1 MQTITLEP
9 LPLQPDMSRVN
20 GQRAADLAAAR
31 AGLASQRSIAG
42 NPRGGPIPVAAPAPA
57 SPTPLIRANNAL
69 KSVVGGEPGLVTKAL
84 GGAARTAA
92 KVAPAVGVGM
102 EALDVGKVAM
112 NPNATGIDVATQAAE
127 GAGRLG
133 AAATGAGVGGMVAG
147 PAGAVVGGALGYL
160 GGDRLIRAGR
170 SFLGVDAA
178 SPVDNTQPLSLSSP
192 VVAATDP
199 ATTPS
204 QRATVPAVPAQRQS
218 QDISSLAAIPG
229 PSTVASSTPVTG
241 NTAAPGGSLSV
252 IPVSRG
258 GGYSGTPGFTAS
270 GGNVSTSAELSA
282 ARAAAA
288 DRGDTDALAAS
299 YQANGGTFL
308 GRTAAQDQVASLNKA
323 ALMSPRGSRAEKS
336 FLTQAAAVGGQEQA
350 RRTLDL
356 AETKQAGDQAVQAA
370 QIGQAEATTTGL
382 QQQNQTREQQRKMLQ
397 EIADLDPRTDPDGKI
412 RQAKIDAYIA
422 TVHGKDIDPKYSVIE
437 EGTGT
442 FDLNGRE
449 NTRKVA
455 LAHRTGQIIRGQAPA
470 GAPPKGVEGQIMRDA
485 AGNRVQFKNGNWV
498 ELK

>member
-1 MQTITLEP
+1 MDDGSLIWNAGKRAREAFMTPTTGAPTAAPNPMSWRNAPFEGNANLGGVSAIPMPGFSTGGRTAPLVAPARAPGLQIDASTGKVAGLSDPST
-9 LPLQPDMSRVN
+9 LPLAMPEAAALLAPPKPAPSFDFVSSAGAATPPARPRLN
-20 GQRAADLAAAR
+20 ALPPSATDSDPRAAVA
-31 AGLASQRSIAG
+31 
-42 NPRGGPIPVAAPAPA
+42 PIIRPTAPAP
-57 SPTPLIRANNAL
+57 TGVWRKGNEFGN
-69 KSVVGGEPGLVTKAL
+69 GEMP
-84 GGAARTAA
+84 
-92 KVAPAVGVGM
+92 
-102 EALDVGKVAM
+102 
-112 NPNATGIDVATQAAE
+112 E
-127 GAGRLG
+127 GA
-133 AAATGAGVGGMVAG
+133 
-147 PAGAVVGGALGYL
+147 
-160 GGDRLIRAGR
+160 
-170 SFLGVDAA
+170 
-178 SPVDNTQPLSLSSP
+178 
-192 VVAATDP
+192 
-199 ATTPS
+199 
-204 QRATVPAVPAQRQS
+204 
-218 QDISSLAAIPG
+218 
-229 PSTVASSTPVTG
+229 
-241 NTAAPGGSLSV
+241 TAYTPGGNLSV
-252 IPVSRG
+252 IRTAPG

-350 RRTLDL
+350 RRALDL

-485 AGNRVQFKNGNWV
+485 AGNRVQFKDGKWI